1 MKAIKFTKAALEKL
15 KHTDQT
21 YRVQDQQTVGLS
33 IEVRAAPSNLKVY
46 YAEWSNIVID
56 KNGKQKRWGSRRKVC
71 RYGQKPIDAV
81 KKVVNANL
89 NDWKKDTSQSSSK
102 RTLTHLVSDF
112 KRTLLLL
119 FRKASEKKIKAIF

>member
-15 KHTDQT
+15 KQTDHT
-21 YRVQDQQTVGLS
+21 YRVQDDQTVGLS
-33 IEVRAAPSNLKVY
+33 IEVRATPSTLKVF

-71 RYGQKPIDAV
+71 RYGQKPIEAV

-89 NDWKKDTSQSSSK
+89 DEWKKDTSQSSSK
-102 RTLTHLVSDF
+102 GGQVPSQNMVKRVNVSMLIISIYVF
-112 KRTLLLL
+112 NSY
-119 FRKASEKKIKAIF
+119 A